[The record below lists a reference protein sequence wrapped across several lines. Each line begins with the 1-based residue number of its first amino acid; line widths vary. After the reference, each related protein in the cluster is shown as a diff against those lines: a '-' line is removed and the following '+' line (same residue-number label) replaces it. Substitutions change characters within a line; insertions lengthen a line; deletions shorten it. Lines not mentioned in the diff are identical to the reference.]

1 MEADLSAVASRE
13 RLEALWATG
22 LLDSPREP
30 IFDRLTRL
38 GTLLTG
44 ASVAL
49 VSLVDRDRQFFKSD
63 HGLPEPVASRRETPL
78 SHSFCKHV
86 VASGEPLIIQDA
98 RQHPL
103 VCDNPAVRELPVIAY
118 LGIPLRTFDGHV
130 LGTFCLVDREPRT
143 WTDAEVQAAR
153 ELAAATVTEIDL
165 RARLKAL
172 EGKGDRAAAR
182 PRAEALGDTAKS
194 LRREIGEATESMLAW
209 ARDLTDVPALDAKRA
224 LSLQVVLE
232 QARRIADAAR
242 RLEHVETLAHEV

>member
-1 MEADLSAVASRE
+1 MGVDLPAVAARE

-49 VSLVDRDRQFFKSD
+49 VSFVDRNRQFFKSD
-63 HGLPEPVASRRETPL
+63 RGLPEAVASLRETPL

-86 VASGEPLIIQDA
+86 VASGEPLIIEDA

-103 VCDNPAVRELPVIAY
+103 VRDNPAVRELPVIAY

-130 LGTFCLVDREPRT
+130 LGTFCLVDREPRK

-153 ELAAATVTEIDL
+153 ELAAAAVTEIDL

-172 EGKGDRAAAR
+172 EATRDRDNVQV
-182 PRAEALGDTAKS
+182 PTQALRDTATA
-194 LRREIGEATESMLAW
+194 LRHEINEATESMLAW
-209 ARDLTDVPALDAKRA
+209 ATELADVPALGPERA
-224 LSLQVVLE
+224 RSLQVVVE
-232 QARRIADAAR
+232 QARRIADAAQ
-242 RLEHVETLAHEV
+242 RLEHVEALAQRP